1 LVYLYSFTGIALF
14 VSIIASRKKT
24 VASLKV
30 AFKKF
35 MKIIPSFITMLV
47 FVSIILYLLPDH
59 VISKLLGGNNVIE
72 GTIISSIIGSLTII
86 PGFIAFPLAGIL
98 LEKGIA
104 YMVLSAFTTTLM
116 MVGIVTF
123 PVESKYFGVKLT
135 IIRNIVSFIIA
146 IIIAIVIG
154 IFYGEIII

>member
-1 LVYLYSFTGIALF
+1 MVYLYSFTAIALF
-14 VSIIASRKKT
+14 ASIIASRKKT

-30 AFKKF
+30 AFKKI

-59 VISKLLGGNNVIE
+59 VISMLLGDNNVIE
-72 GTIISSIIGSLTII
+72 GTLISSIIGSLTII

-154 IFYGEIII
+154 IFYGELIV